1 MVDVTPAGHGV
12 GRLSEYR
19 TGWSKM
25 EHIHWD
31 FSRGDG
37 LVFKELDSY
46 LKLENVSDKI
56 GDLFV
61 ISARSKEDK

>member
-1 MVDVTPAGHGV
+1 
-12 GRLSEYR
+12 
-19 TGWSKM
+19 M
-25 EHIHWD
+25 EHMHWD

-61 ISARSKEDK
+61 ILARSKEDK